1 MSEPEKPVVRTAT
14 HDDVTGMVRV
24 LAAAFA
30 HDDPIEEYVFPDE
43 SVRHRRAPRMLRAMI
58 TQRFL
63 PAGGAEVAE
72 LDDRIVGVLLWY
84 PDGYRPGGLREF
96 LAGPQFLAA
105 MGAGTRRG
113 IEVDETMDRAAPAE
127 PHLFHVYLGADP
139 ALQRSGV
146 GRALYASFT
155 ERADRQG
162 VLLCGICKD
171 DNVGY
176 YEALGN
182 ERTGG
187 VRLGKTGPEMNIM
200 IRRPRAL

>member
-1 MSEPEKPVVRTAT
+1 MRTAT
-14 HDDVTGMVRV
+14 RDDITGMVRV

-43 SVRHRRAPRMLRAMI
+43 AVRHRRSPRMLRTMI
-58 TQRFL
+58 THRFL

-72 LDDRIVGVLLWY
+72 LDGRIVGVLLWY

-96 LAGPQFLAA
+96 LAGPLFLAG
-105 MGAGTRRG
+105 MGTAVGRGT
-113 IEVDETMDRAAPAE
+113 EVDRTMDRAAPPE
-127 PHLFHVYLGADP
+127 PHFFHVYLGTDP
-139 ALQRSGV
+139 ELQRRGI

-155 ERADRQG
+155 DKADRQG

-171 DNVGY
+171 ENVGY

-182 ERTGG
+182 ERTGS
-187 VRLGKTGPEMNIM
+187 VRLGRTGPELNII
-200 IRRPRAL
+200 IRRPRPL